1 VTGTLVNVIAVLTGG
16 TIGLLIGSRIPEK
29 YSKVFFHV
37 VGLFT
42 LVLGLS
48 MAIKTNEPLLVVFS
62 LILGVLSGTLLDL
75 QSRLDNLS
83 NRLKNRFKISG
94 NRFSEGLVVAFLLY
108 CMGSLTILGAI
119 EEGMGGT
126 PKLFYLKSLMDGFSS
141 IVLAS
146 TLGVGVLF
154 SALPL
159 LLYQGSLTLIASFAA
174 GSLSGSMV
182 NELSAVGGILLV
194 TLGFNILEVKRFH
207 VINMLP
213 ALIFIV
219 ILTSIFANHA

>member
-1 VTGTLVNVIAVLTGG
+1 MTGTIINVIAVLAGG
-16 TIGLLIGSRIPEK
+16 SIGLLIGSRLPDR

-75 QSRLDNLS
+75 QSKLDNFS
-83 NRLKNRFKISG
+83 SKLKNRFKISG

-108 CMGSLTILGAI
+108 CMGSLTVLGAI
-119 EEGMGGT
+119 EEGTGGT

-159 LLYQGSLTLIASFAA
+159 LIYQGGLTLIASYAA
-174 GSLSGSMV
+174 SSLTNSML

-194 TLGFNILEVKRFH
+194 ALGFNILEIKRFD

-213 ALIFIV
+213 ALLFIV
-219 ILTSIFANHA
+219 LLMLLFS

>member
-1 VTGTLVNVIAVLTGG
+1 VTGTIINVIAVLAGG
-16 TIGLLIGSRIPEK
+16 SIGLLIGSRLPDR

-42 LVLGLS
+42 LVLGFS

-75 QSRLDNLS
+75 QRRLDDFS
-83 NRLKNRFKISG
+83 SKLKNRFKISG

-108 CMGSLTILGAI
+108 CMGSLTVLGAI
-119 EEGMGGT
+119 EEGTGAT

-146 TLGVGVLF
+146 TLGGGVLF
-154 SALPL
+154 STLPL
-159 LLYQGSLTLIASFAA
+159 LIYQGGLTLIASYAA
-174 GSLSGSMV
+174 GSLTTSMIT
-182 NELSAVGGILLV
+182 ELSAVGGILLV
-194 TLGFNILEVKRFH
+194 ALGFNILEIKRFD

-213 ALIFIV
+213 ALLFIV
-219 ILTSIFANHA
+219 LLMLLFS

>member
-1 VTGTLVNVIAVLTGG
+1 VLAGG
-16 TIGLLIGSRIPEK
+16 SIGLLIGSRLPDR

-62 LILGVLSGTLLDL
+62 LILGVLSDTLLDL
-75 QSRLDNLS
+75 QSKLDNFS
-83 NRLKNRFKISG
+83 SKLKNRLKISG

-108 CMGSLTILGAI
+108 CMGSLTVLGAI
-119 EEGMGGT
+119 EEGTGGT
-126 PKLFYLKSLMDGFSS
+126 PKLFYLKSLMDSFSS

-159 LLYQGSLTLIASFAA
+159 LIYQGGLTLIASYAA
-174 GSLSGSMV
+174 SSLTNSML

-194 TLGFNILEVKRFH
+194 ALGFNILEIKRFD

-213 ALIFIV
+213 ALLFIV
-219 ILTSIFANHA
+219 LLMLLFS